1 MKIVNKSLISHP
13 ILQELMQQ
21 ELEVLAGVEHPNIMR
36 VYDLIE
42 DQTNFYIVTEI
53 INGGEL
59 FQEIVR
65 RGVFDELSSA
75 RIVKQILLALNY
87 MHKQNIIHR
96 DLKPENVLLQDEN
109 VVKLADFG
117 FSVLNNGN
125 HGQSRVLGSPLY
137 MAPEIIRGETYG
149 SEVDIWAVGV
159 IACILLTGRP
169 PFYGKSK
176 RAIY

>member
-1 MKIVNKSLISHP
+1 
-13 ILQELMQQ
+13 
-21 ELEVLAGVEHPNIMR
+21 
-36 VYDLIE
+36 
-42 DQTNFYIVTEI
+42 
-53 INGGEL
+53 
-59 FQEIVR
+59 
-65 RGVFDELSSA
+65 
-75 RIVKQILLALNY
+75 